1 MEISRIIQAFTQALK
16 THSKKFE
23 LIDLQDLDQL
33 LVTLDTPT
41 EAELDQILTNWL
53 QTHTE
58 VRDTL
63 RPFAE
68 TNKELK
74 NSPKL
79 PPNSEASIIQNLF
92 ELRQTNQEVIKAK
105 TNQQDQDKSQQSKQG

>member
-1 MEISRIIQAFTQALK
+1 MEILAIIQVFTQALK

-33 LVTLDTPT
+33 LATLETPT

-63 RPFAE
+63 RRFDDQR
-68 TNKELK
+68 ELK

-79 PPNSEASIIQNLF
+79 PSNSEAGILENLF
-92 ELRQTNQEVIKAK
+92 ELRQTNQEIIKAK
-105 TNQQDQDKSQQSKQG
+105 TNQQQPDKSKQ